1 MMKWSAAVL
10 LLMAAGCASTQEDS
24 AVSPR
29 GPVENVIT
37 ISSGDG
43 TVQGEMRV
51 TREDYVAR
59 NTVEATPD
67 EVLAVLPAAFVGVG
81 LPAPEI
87 DEQRRLAVVPPHVVS
102 RRLGGVRMSTLLDCG
117 RGMAGPYADTYRIHL
132 SVSTEIRPLGE
143 DASTVLTRVEATGQ
157 NTGGTAGNVRC
168 SSLGQLEGRIVDAL
182 REGVR

>member
-10 LLMAAGCASTQEDS
+10 LVTVTGCASSPEKGAVTQ
-24 AVSPR
+24 R
-29 GPVENVIT
+29 GPVEDVIT

-43 TVQGEMRV
+43 TVQGEMRL
-51 TREDYVAR
+51 RRDDYVAR
-59 NTVEATPD
+59 NTVEATPG

-87 DEQRRLAVVPPHVVS
+87 DPDRRLAVVAPHVVS

-132 SVSTEIRPLGE
+132 SVSTEVRPLGE
-143 DASTVLTRVEATGQ
+143 GESTVLTRIEATGQ
-157 NTGGTAGNVRC
+157 NTGGTSGNVRC
-168 SSLGQLEGRIVDAL
+168 SSLGQLESRIIDAL